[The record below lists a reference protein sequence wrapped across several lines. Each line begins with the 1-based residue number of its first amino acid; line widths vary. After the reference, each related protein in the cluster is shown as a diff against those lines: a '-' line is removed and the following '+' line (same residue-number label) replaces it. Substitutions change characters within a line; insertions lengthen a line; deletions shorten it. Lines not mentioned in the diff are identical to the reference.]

1 MANVFLSSENTDLL
15 WEVIVDD
22 ETIPKTDATRETF
35 ARMLPEFH
43 RGAGQETDLFELN
56 KLFIGRM
63 LSTLSNASSAS
74 SASSRG
80 EATNARKPL
89 VTHEELQTE
98 RRSAFEKEMQEK
110 ESEFK
115 NAITLQVPDAPDFK
129 DNVKDAPLTN
139 VSETIQRMIAER
151 NFEID
156 TISKA
161 HDKKKAEQWLSSSK
175 TSIQDEKGGQGGQG
189 GQGGEPLGATPRRMI
204 KIDTA
209 DLSMDVPSI
218 SLGDPPKQVTW
229 GQNSSIDVNVAP
241 TSRAQTESATETK
254 TDTGSDSFVF
264 SKLKRVRD
272 DATPSP
278 ETRVEPASGDDAM
291 DVRRLY
297 EYVTERFDRMERLLA
312 ERLNEN

>member
-1 MANVFLSSENTDLL
+1 
-15 WEVIVDD
+15 
-22 ETIPKTDATRETF
+22 
-35 ARMLPEFH
+35 
-43 RGAGQETDLFELN
+43 
-56 KLFIGRM
+56 
-63 LSTLSNASSAS
+63 
-74 SASSRG
+74 
-80 EATNARKPL
+80 
-89 VTHEELQTE
+89 
-98 RRSAFEKEMQEK
+98 MQEK

-129 DNVKDAPLTN
+129 DNMKDAPLTN

-189 GQGGEPLGATPRRMI
+189 GQGGEPLGATSRRMI

-241 TSRAQTESATETK
+241 TSLSQTESATETK

-272 DATPSP
+272 DAPPSP
-278 ETRVEPASGDDAM
+278 ETMVEPAGGDDAM

-312 ERLNEN
+312 ERLNEKLVCVCNAITRTFCTSNQSPNPIRLLDTQDHQQYVKGGYQCRRKTHTDFSTCVCYRDVSRATIRVR